1 MSPHTVALVQNSW
14 AKVTPIAPQAA
25 ELFYNNLF
33 ARDPALIPLFRGD
46 IRVQGQKLM
55 TMIGA
60 AVSKLGAIDTLVPVL
75 QDLGRRHG
83 GYGVQP
89 HHYDTVGSALLQ
101 CLQQRRTHS
110 VIVVRLYTITTVA
123 PTQTL
128 QHGNERVNGAEL
140 IDGRTY
146 HGHQFLALYPHIAA
160 KQRDER
166 GVARKQVGIEQLRC
180 LRRNW
185 SDLGPAVLNQCN
197 GVG

>member
-46 IRVQGQKLM
+46 MRIQGQKLM

-60 AVSKLGAIDTLVPVL
+60 AVSKLSAIDTLVPVL
-75 QDLGRRHG
+75 QGLGRRHG

-101 CLQQRRTHS
+101 TLGQGLGGDFTPEVHDAWTQVYGLIAGVMQEAS
-110 VIVVRLYTITTVA
+110 PVA
-123 PTQTL
+123 
-128 QHGNERVNGAEL
+128 A
-140 IDGRTY
+140 
-146 HGHQFLALYPHIAA
+146 
-160 KQRDER
+160 
-166 GVARKQVGIEQLRC
+166 VA
-180 LRRNW
+180 
-185 SDLGPAVLNQCN
+185 
-197 GVG
+197 